1 MKILSLLLPLSF
13 LALVSLG
20 AQEPPAPPTNAVPP
34 PPPAPGTSPAPAATA
49 PGTPGRG
56 AMGNLSEAEK
66 AQVKAAHDKA
76 IQQDPSLEQRMK
88 EARQALDAAKKAMH
102 DAMVR
107 ADPSVEPILVKMTP
121 PPKPPAPNPQ
131 APGSAPSPVPAPAP
145 VLSPGKAILPPH
157 PSVPGLVNL
166 TEEERARLQSLHEQ
180 VKNDPSVNSARE
192 LLRTAS
198 SPSERSAAEQAL
210 HKARRDAMLKAD
222 PSAEALLSK
231 LGSGTSS
238 PGLPVPGGSPM
249 P

>member
-1 MKILSLLLPLSF
+1 
-13 LALVSLG
+13 
-20 AQEPPAPPTNAVPP
+20 
-34 PPPAPGTSPAPAATA
+34 
-49 PGTPGRG
+49 
-56 AMGNLSEAEK
+56 MGNLSDAEK

-107 ADPSVEPILVKMTP
+107 ADPSVEQILVKMTP
-121 PPKPPAPNPQ
+121 PPKPPVTNPQ
-131 APGSAPSPVPAPAP
+131 APGSAPSTSPALGQPPVP
-145 VLSPGKAILPPH
+145 SPGKVSLPPH

-166 TEEERARLQSLHEQ
+166 TEDERARIQSLHEQ
-180 VKNDPSVNSARE
+180 VKNDPSLNAARE

-198 SPSERSAAEQAL
+198 TPAERSAAEQAL
-210 HKARRDAMLKAD
+210 HKARREAMIKAD

-238 PGLPVPGGSPM
+238 PGLPVPSGSPVASGSPM

>member
-1 MKILSLLLPLSF
+1 
-13 LALVSLG
+13 
-20 AQEPPAPPTNAVPP
+20 
-34 PPPAPGTSPAPAATA
+34 
-49 PGTPGRG
+49 
-56 AMGNLSEAEK
+56 MGNLSDAEK

-121 PPKPPAPNPQ
+121 PPKPPVANPQ
-131 APGSAPSPVPAPAP
+131 APASAMSPAPAAGQSPVPM
-145 VLSPGKAILPPH
+145 PGKVSLPPH

-166 TEEERARLQSLHEQ
+166 TEEERARIQSLHEQ
-180 VKNDPSVNSARE
+180 VKNDPSLNAARE

-198 SPSERSAAEQAL
+198 TPGERSSAEQAL
-210 HKARRDAMLKAD
+210 HKARREAMINAD

-231 LGSGTSS
+231 LGAGTAS
-238 PGLPVPGGSPM
+238 PGLPAPSGSPM